1 MMLPLYLLN
10 IYDSDESVPAW
21 AMKVVLEEEQ
31 LMEISGGDSKRKKD
45 RE

>member
-1 MMLPLYLLN
+1 
-10 IYDSDESVPAW
+10 VPAW